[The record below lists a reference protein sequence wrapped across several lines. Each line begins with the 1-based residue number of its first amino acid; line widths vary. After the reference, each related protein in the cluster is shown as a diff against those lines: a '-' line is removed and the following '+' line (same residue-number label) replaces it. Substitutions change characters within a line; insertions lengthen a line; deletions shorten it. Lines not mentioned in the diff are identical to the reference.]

1 MENLIKLVLEWGI
14 SKNITGENG
23 KATARSQGL
32 KVKEECEELR
42 VAVRQFTKETNK
54 RVPNQDK
61 VEKWVNEIV
70 DAVGDSFVTIILEA
84 EIIGTDLVSCV
95 NVVGGHDY
103 ATFEDVVHAFMED
116 DVQGGIKHHAHAVA
130 KLGRN
135 LTRMAQDGRNDLL
148 PTTIGMIAISLLA
161 FCKKADLRPVDCLQ
175 AAYEVISKRRGLTI
189 DGTFIK
195 FENLTEEQKKL
206 VA

>member
-42 VAVRQFTKETNK
+42 VALREFTKETNK
-54 RVPNQDK
+54 RVPNQAK
-61 VEKWVNEIV
+61 VEKWVKEIV

-84 EIIGTDLVSCV
+84 KIIGTDLVSCV

-103 ATFEDVVHAFMED
+103 ATFSDVVDALMGD
-116 DVQGGIKHHAHAVA
+116 DVQGGVKHHAHAVA

-135 LTRMAQDGRNDLL
+135 LALMARDERIDLI
-148 PTTIGMIAISLLA
+148 PTTIGMIALSLLA
-161 FCKKADLRPVDCLQ
+161 FCKQADLYPDDCLQ
-175 AAYEVISKRRGLTI
+175 AAYDVISRRKGLTI

-195 FENLTEEQKKL
+195 FENLTEEQKRL